1 MKKRIR
7 GMTSASRGEK
17 EGKRGWDVDA
27 VEREWQ
33 NGASEKRASP
43 RRCGAAR
50 GVMERSDEERRR
62 RWAVSRVWQLFRAK
76 DERRRD
82 I

>member
-17 EGKRGWDVDA
+17 EEQREHWRRDGPR

-33 NGASEKRASP
+33 NDARASERGASV
-43 RRCGAAR
+43 GAVEGSGA
-50 GVMERSDEERRR
+50 GMKR
-62 RWAVSRVWQLFRAK
+62 RWAVSRVWQRFRAK
-76 DERRRD
+76 EERRRGG
-82 I
+82 